1 MVGELTPLKQLQWVH
16 DRCMRF
22 QVGIKHESYEIPP
35 NKPLFKTK
43 ARGITPST
51 TCISPG
57 QKKRE
62 STGSNTGILGSD
74 NS

>member
-43 ARGITPST
+43 ARGHHSFHYLH
-51 TCISPG
+51 ISW